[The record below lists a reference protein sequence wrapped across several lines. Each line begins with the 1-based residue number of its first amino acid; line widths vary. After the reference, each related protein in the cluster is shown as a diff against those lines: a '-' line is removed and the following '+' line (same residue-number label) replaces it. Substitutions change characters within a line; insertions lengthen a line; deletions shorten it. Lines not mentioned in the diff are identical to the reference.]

1 MKCRKQTKKQEWI
14 WASWQNCRLHA
25 LREQYVVEPK
35 VWHQPPAAPTV
46 GTLREG
52 QLGMGSMCQE
62 AGHGASQGIAQL
74 CGTFKWPLECIGGT
88 MTLRRFFWQQQQIFF
103 FCLFCNVPDETMW
116 VPSSHLKVYFNEGLQ
131 LERLFINLLF
141 TNWALIW
148 KLRHCNLI
156 LTHMSENNETNYRE
170 NCIPYCK
177 RPILF
182 IMTRITSC
190 ANIDGSYFK
199 NLDSSFISIII
210 FITN

>member
-1 MKCRKQTKKQEWI
+1 MIVVCLRSHAVKHSLVCAPRVRKQWWSRSRCVPVMWDI
-14 WASWQNCRLHA
+14 WKTIWKHWVHTDSLHRVLWQPCKLYFVLLCIGWDN
-25 LREQYVVEPK
+25 
-35 VWHQPPAAPTV
+35 V
-46 GTLREG
+46 GTI
-52 QLGMGSMCQE
+52 S
-62 AGHGASQGIAQL
+62 ASI
-74 CGTFKWPLECIGGT
+74 K
-88 MTLRRFFWQQQQIFF
+88 RQI
-103 FCLFCNVPDETMW
+103 
-116 VPSSHLKVYFNEGLQ
+116 SHLKVYFNEGLQ

-182 IMTRITSC
+182 IMTRITSH

>member
-1 MKCRKQTKKQEWI
+1 MYCNVHD
-14 WASWQNCRLHA
+14 SRL
-25 LREQYVVEPK
+25 
-35 VWHQPPAAPTV
+35 QPPAGFTV
-46 GTLREG
+46 CSRSCKTKTALSA
-52 QLGMGSMCQE
+52 LHVSGS
-62 AGHGASQGIAQL
+62 
-74 CGTFKWPLECIGGT
+74 
-88 MTLRRFFWQQQQIFF
+88 RRWSWSGYNPVRWDIWKTIWKHWRYNNSLDWIFWQSCKLFL
-103 FCLFCNVPDETMW
+103 FCLQYKGWDNAGTINA
-116 VPSSHLKVYFNEGLQ
+116 STKRQISHLKVYFNEGLQ

-182 IMTRITSC
+182 IMTRITSH